1 MESFSQNLNINLQ
14 MEVDRSIAQILFFL
28 EKHMYTH
35 TQSKVET
42 AYYFSPV
49 ILQILCKDYP
59 CISQLIKIITI
70 I

>member
-35 TQSKVET
+35 IQSEVDT

-49 ILQILCKDYP
+49 ILQILCKDDS